1 MGSYRLAPAFRWQN
15 AVEGDIMRIR
25 LRPVMRHS
33 TLREDSLRDGCDRLL
48 WDMQTVGTRRL
59 EAYIWGTMT
68 IGCMSKDPLRMMRR
82 QMHDVS
88 SSQRNPWGGSSGNG
102 LIFWL
107 NDRPTGIK
115 LRNVL

>member
-1 MGSYRLAPAFRWQN
+1 
-15 AVEGDIMRIR
+15 
-25 LRPVMRHS
+25 MRHA

-48 WDMQTVGTRRL
+48 WDMQIVGTRRL

-68 IGCMSKDPLRMMRR
+68 IDCISKDPLRMMRR

-88 SSQRNPWGGSSGNG
+88 SLQPNPRDGSSGTG

-115 LRNVL
+115 WRSVL

>member
-1 MGSYRLAPAFRWQN
+1 MAKRACLLLILS
-15 AVEGDIMRIR
+15 
-25 LRPVMRHS
+25 VMRHS

-88 SSQRNPWGGSSGNG
+88 SSQRNPWRGSSGNG

-107 NDRPTGIK
+107 NDRPTGIE
-115 LRNVL
+115 LRNIL